1 MVEIIIIKMNDR
13 SNSDMIPQK
22 NTIQSS
28 KTDILWS
35 NIANRPSINEYSPT
49 LPGSKVK
56 EVVQFMDISIFYSRE
71 K

>member
-1 MVEIIIIKMNDR
+1 MVEIIIIKMNDQ

-22 NTIQSS
+22 NTIESS
-28 KTDILWS
+28 KTDILWW

-49 LPGSKVK
+49 LSGSKVK
-56 EVVQFMDISIFYSRE
+56 EIMQFMDISIFYSRE

>member
-1 MVEIIIIKMNDR
+1 MVEIIIIKMNDQ